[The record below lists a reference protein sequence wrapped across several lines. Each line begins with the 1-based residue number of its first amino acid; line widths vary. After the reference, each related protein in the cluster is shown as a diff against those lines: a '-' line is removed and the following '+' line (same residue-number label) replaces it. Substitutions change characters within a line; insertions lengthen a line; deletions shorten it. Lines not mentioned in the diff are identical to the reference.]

1 MSNAAFMGGFILIN
15 DPSCPV

>member
-1 MSNAAFMGGFILIN
+1 MGGFILIN